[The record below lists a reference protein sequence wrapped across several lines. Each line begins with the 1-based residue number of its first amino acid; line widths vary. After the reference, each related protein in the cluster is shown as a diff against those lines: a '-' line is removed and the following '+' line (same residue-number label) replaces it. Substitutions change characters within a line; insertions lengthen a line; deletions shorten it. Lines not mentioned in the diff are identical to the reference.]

1 MVMRPK
7 GRKVGVGWG
16 LEDVRKM
23 GREVLRQGNGIRE
36 IQMLGSHM
44 GFSASKVT
52 VSDLREAEEH
62 TMQRT

>member
-1 MVMRPK
+1 M
-7 GRKVGVGWG
+7 
-16 LEDVRKM
+16 EDVRKM
-23 GREVLRQGNGIRE
+23 GREVLRQGNGIPE